1 MAVEMSD
8 VVERNEAM
16 LFTDLDD
23 TVVMMDVDEGRY
35 YELDPIGARIWALLE
50 TGRPVTDLCDALVAS
65 YDVEPEVCRRDVLAF
80 LNEIEDMG
88 IVRVTRVS
96 AEGGS
101 RIATGGSG
109 SFKADS

>member
-1 MAVEMSD
+1 MTIELTTTVA
-8 VVERNEAM
+8 RNETI

-35 YELDPIGARIWALLE
+35 YELDPVGAKIWTLLDTARTVAE
-50 TGRPVTDLCDALVAS
+50 LCEALVAA

-88 IVRVTRVS
+88 LVRVDRLS
-96 AEGGS
+96 AGGDPAS
-101 RIATGGSG
+101 RTGGSG
-109 SFKADS
+109 SFITAS